1 MDDKL
6 KYIFKYT
13 KSKKRKP
20 PKNFTLGSSFHK
32 QLGRYNSAIFEMK
45 NKKIVGL
52 KDQLP
57 IKNIEFEA
65 PKNDYTPLK
74 IERSKNSNFRNR
86 LMHLN
91 KSNLSLNKNRVIK
104 NISVFQKVKSKN
116 ILIKNKIIQ
125 PFIATI
131 YNNIYDIDKKAY
143 PNSFSMSNFKK
154 QNNLQNII
162 NCSNKNSQ
170 TENIDSLLK
179 PEVKSVKKEINPILY
194 KEYKEEELKD
204 RVPLSYLKKFHSK
217 LFKSN
222 KKFHKRKIE
231 SNDDEK
237 VCNSKI
243 TSESCGTS
251 QINDNISIKYEM
263 MEFNNKIKYI
273 ASELHRRKKDSPFY
287 VIKPKEKL
295 DFHYIMKHPFSNNYF
310 CSSFVNHM
318 TYCNN
323 SYIND
328 YSEKF
333 QNLNNPMNDNDLIK
347 KLHNLIL
354 NPNTSKIRNGQL
366 LLMYKN
372 YPKGTFYG
380 NKNNI
385 DNNTLIDNEL
395 KKLENSK
402 YKNIVVKLNQTMRK
416 VKEMQKELDDEL
428 YINKKNL

>member
-65 PKNDYTPLK
+65 PKNDYSPLK
-74 IERSKNSNFRNR
+74 IERSKNNNFRNR

-91 KSNLSLNKNRVIK
+91 KSNLSLHKNRVIK

-179 PEVKSVKKEINPILY
+179 PEVKSVKKEINPISH
-194 KEYKEEELKD
+194 KEHKEEELKD

-217 LFKSN
+217 FFKSN

-287 VIKPKEKL
+287 VKKPKEKL
-295 DFHYIMKHPFSNNYF
+295 DFHYIMKHPFSNINFCNNIANYLTD
-310 CSSFVNHM
+310 NN
-318 TYCNN
+318 NN
-323 SYIND
+323 SYTNNF
-328 YSEKF
+328 SEKYK
-333 QNLNNPMNDNDLIK
+333 NLNNPHKDK
-347 KLHNLIL
+347 
-354 NPNTSKIRNGQL
+354 
-366 LLMYKN
+366 
-372 YPKGTFYG
+372 
-380 NKNNI
+380 
-385 DNNTLIDNEL
+385 
-395 KKLENSK
+395 
-402 YKNIVVKLNQTMRK
+402 
-416 VKEMQKELDDEL
+416 
-428 YINKKNL
+428 

>member
-1 MDDKL
+1 MNDKL
-6 KYIFKYT
+6 KYILKYT
-13 KSKKRKP
+13 KRKKSQP
-20 PKNFTLGSSFHK
+20 PKNFTLGSSFQK

-57 IKNIEFEA
+57 IKNIEFET
-65 PKNDYTPLK
+65 PKKDYSPLK
-74 IERSKNSNFRNR
+74 IIRKRNINFRNR
-86 LMHLN
+86 LLFLN
-91 KSNLSLNKNRVIK
+91 KSNLSINKNRVIK
-104 NISVFQKVKSKN
+104 NISVFKKVKSKN
-116 ILIKNKIIQ
+116 ILIKNKIEQ

-143 PNSFSMSNFKK
+143 PDSFNISNIKNK
-154 QNNLQNII
+154 NNLINII

-170 TENIDSLLK
+170 TENIATLLK
-179 PEVKSVKKEINPILY
+179 SEAKAVKKEINPILY
-194 KEYKEEELKD
+194 KEEELKD
-204 RVPLSYLKKFHSK
+204 RIPLSYLKSLNSK

-237 VCNSKI
+237 VHISKN

-263 MEFNNKIKYI
+263 MEFNNKIKYM

-287 VIKPKEKL
+287 VVKPKEKL

-318 TYCNN
+318 TYHNN
-323 SYIND
+323 SYIKD

-333 QNLNNPMNDNDLIK
+333 QNLNNPMNDTDLIK

-354 NPNTSKIRNGQL
+354 NPNTSKIRNGKL
-366 LLMYKN
+366 LLMYRN

-380 NKNNI
+380 NKSNIKNNYTFI
-385 DNNTLIDNEL
+385 NNEL

-402 YKNIVVKLNQTMRK
+402 YKNIVAKLNQTMRK

-428 YINKKNL
+428 YINKNNL